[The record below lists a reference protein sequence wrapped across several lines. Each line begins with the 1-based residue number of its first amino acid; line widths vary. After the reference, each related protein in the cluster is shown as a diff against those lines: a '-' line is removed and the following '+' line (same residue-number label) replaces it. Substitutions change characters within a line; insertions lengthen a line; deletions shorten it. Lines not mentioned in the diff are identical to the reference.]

1 MDPRRIWFDP
11 PYVRWGRVA
20 ATVLIVTV
28 LVGLWVAQR
37 RGLFEPART
46 PVVVAGGGTAAS
58 GPAGSS
64 ARKIGSAAV
73 AMPLA
78 ASAPASAASSIEVYC
93 GLGPVTIDAGDE
105 AQVERVNAQANEKL
119 QAHRA
124 RVLPGWLEE
133 MKSSPDLQVQ
143 AAAWFLEARDVW
155 LKRTESA
162 QPPESLDALSELAR
176 LAQRSRDPLIYAL
189 AYQSCDVYRPRAT
202 AQACDGL
209 TIEAWAERDPGNA
222 FPWLYGVGAQ
232 GTDALQRSRFAGRA
246 LAGDSIRS
254 TWGALHSMLARAAP
268 PQEAPLDRSV
278 RFWEAMS
285 ADSFLQV
292 AQGGLLEHC
301 KDSELRQGARRQ
313 QCEHL
318 AAFVSDKADTFADAA
333 FGRAIGKRLGWSEDR
348 LTRLR
353 AETENLM
360 MAVPGDAALVG
371 CDGLARGE
379 AFFAEVAKYGEI
391 GALRR
396 RRQAAATSAA
406 R

>member
-1 MDPRRIWFDP
+1 MDPIRIWFDP
-11 PYVRWGRVA
+11 PYVRWGRVVV
-20 ATVLIVTV
+20 TVLIVTV

-46 PVVVAGGGTAAS
+46 PVVVAGANVAS
-58 GPAGSS
+58 SPEGRA

-73 AMPLA
+73 AMSSA
-78 ASAPASAASSIEVYC
+78 ASAPAAAASSIEVYC

-105 AQVERVNAQANEKL
+105 AQVERVNAEANEKL
-119 QAHRA
+119 QAYRA

-155 LKRTESA
+155 LKRTELA

-202 AQACDGL
+202 APACDGL

-232 GTDALQRSRFAGRA
+232 GTDALQRSRYAGRA
-246 LAGDSIRS
+246 LAGDTIRS
-254 TWGALHSMLARAAP
+254 TWGALHPMLAKAAP

-285 ADSFLQV
+285 ADTFLPV

-301 KDSELRQGARRQ
+301 KESELRQGARRQ

-318 AAFVSDKADTFADAA
+318 AAFVSEKADTFSDAA

-348 LTRLR
+348 LARLR
-353 AETENLM
+353 ADTEALM
-360 MAVPGDAALVG
+360 KAMPADEALVG
-371 CDGLARGE
+371 CEGLARGE
-379 AFFAEVAKYGEI
+379 AFFADVAKYGEL

-396 RRQAAATSAA
+396 RQQAVATSAS